1 MTAAERQRRHRL
13 GLSTPRTKQEGT
25 MAQAEV
31 LRRAPPP
38 LPTTTQDLLAQ
49 RRLKAK
55 RTINDLVEDV
65 IVRLWEDKAFMKY
78 VDAVYD
84 SDTVE
89 GSMEIDDTMAAI
101 MIRETAKKMGSEE
114 LAEKKL
120 DVIVHAMRVVL
131 RRYGQDRRERR
142 NTIGGQVVPDE
153 ATQAPQV

>member
-13 GLSTPRTKQEGT
+13 GLSTPRTNKEGT

-65 IVRLWEDKAFMKY
+65 VVKLWEDKSFMKF

-89 GSMEIDDTMAAI
+89 GSMDIDDTMAAM
-101 MIRETAKKMGSEE
+101 MIRDVAKKTSNDE

-131 RRYGQDRRERR
+131 RRYGQDRKERR
-142 NTIGGQVVPDE
+142 NTVGGQIVPEE
-153 ATQAPQV
+153 AVQAPQV